1 MKTSRFETFFDAIL
15 AIIITVLVLKF
26 AVPTEAS
33 WYAVLRLNTRF
44 ITYLTMFLII
54 YNIWYNNH
62 NLFQLVDEIDNKSLI
77 IYGVL
82 IFLTS
87 LYPYFGSWI
96 SLYLNST
103 ATETMFGVLVLL
115 SYIVYYISV
124 YSIHQ
129 ANKYNKKLDEMKLSI
144 KETIPPF
151 IILLIGFILTYT
163 VYTPGIYVCSLISIL
178 LGIFFN
184 HYQRIEI
191 LDSARFEAFFDAI
204 VAIIIT
210 IVVLELPMAATG
222 TWDALI
228 NVELEFVAYAISFI
242 VCFNFWNY
250 NNNIFNI
257 TNRVDY
263 KVIWTTGISLFVL
276 SLIPFLTTFVSLNFN
291 SFVPQFLYGL
301 DFIVVALLS
310 TLTAKFIKEADEANI
325 ALQILFKNHYATIST
340 VIIVSIAMLIG
351 YLFYPPII
359 IISCLLSI
367 FVVWIISRMNN
378 RC

>member
-1 MKTSRFETFFDAIL
+1 MNTSRFETFFDAIL

-26 AVPTEAS
+26 AVPTEAT

-62 NLFQLVDEIDNKSLI
+62 NLFQLVDEIDNRSLI

-96 SLYLNST
+96 SFYINST
-103 ATETMFGVLVLL
+103 AAETMFGVLILL

-129 ANKYNKKLDEMKLSI
+129 ANKYNKELKEMELSL
-144 KETIPPF
+144 KETLPPF

-184 HYQRIEI
+184 NYQKIEI
-191 LDSARFEAFFDAI
+191 KDSGRFEAFFDAI

-210 IVVLELPMAATG
+210 IVVLELPMATSG
-222 TWDALI
+222 SWDALI
-228 NVELEFVAYAISFI
+228 NVELEFIAYAISFV

-250 NNNIFNI
+250 NNNVFSL

-276 SLIPFLTTFVSLNFN
+276 SLIPFLTTFVSMNFN

-301 DFIVVALLS
+301 DFIIVALLS

-340 VIIVSIAMLIG
+340 VIIVSVAMIIG
-351 YLFYPPII
+351 YFFYPPII